1 MLSIVEHRCFTLS
14 MHFNHFLVGG
24 LFGRNFLDELCL
36 KSTVKCS
43 FVGALAHARGVGAVD
58 VGNELG

>member
-43 FVGALAHARGVGAVD
+43 FVGALAHA
-58 VGNELG
+58 